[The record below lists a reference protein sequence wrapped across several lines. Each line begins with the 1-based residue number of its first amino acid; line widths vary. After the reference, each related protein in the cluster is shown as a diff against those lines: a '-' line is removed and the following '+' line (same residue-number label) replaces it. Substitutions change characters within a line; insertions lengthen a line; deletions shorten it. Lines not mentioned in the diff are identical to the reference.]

1 MFDFLFWNRDKE
13 VQSLAEVIAVDLT
26 KLNLSR
32 LEIEKAVLMIA
43 KAIAKSDILIQ
54 TESKEKSK
62 QEYRLN
68 IQPNDHEC
76 GTVFWTAVVK
86 ELLTTTEAVIIPLA
100 GKYYRASSWQTTDN
114 VLTERTYSKVTLTCA
129 GYDYAI
135 YRSFRSSE
143 VIHLRYDN
151 ARIRMYLRSV
161 VEQYLHR
168 KLWSIKMRVD
178 AGEDDEEN
186 GVTICDTQEQLET
199 ALRKKCEEQFESGVD
214 KPKVTIEAN
223 MELLQNTE
231 LYEDVKELEK
241 VSLGDTVHCNHSKLG
256 IKSDA
261 RVIELEWDA
270 VRNKLIS
277 VTLGEFQYNFLDD
290 VSSVMSRVDQAIRSD
305 GTLIGQQVQGIINGV
320 KAQLKAQSTIAKK
333 QPVRAILF
341 EDLDSESPTYG
352 AMCLGTLG
360 FEIAS
365 ERTADGRDWKWTTFG
380 TGQGFYADFIV
391 AGTMLADRIKGG
403 TLILGG
409 KDNGDGTAKVLDANG
424 NVVLALT
431 NQGIVVDHAS
441 NGGVLISNGSIFI
454 RNTKG
459 ETVGIMHYQDNGMSI
474 QSYGGQYASILITNE
489 GKISINA
496 VGEVSLSCGSLKVG
510 GKSTKTG
517 RAVYSDGTYLDI
529 QNGHVVGG
537 NTKEGSF

>member
-161 VEQYLHR
+161 VEQYDNTLDAINTMMR
-168 KLWSIKMRVD
+168 MSSMPRFKLKLGTNALSFREKQDDGTEKTLTRNQYVQKIKTLLESDKLAILTETDNVS
-178 AGEDDEEN
+178 
-186 GVTICDTQEQLET
+186 VEQLQVNT
-199 ALRKKCEEQFESGVD
+199 AVKAEELAKLSLQIKNEVANAFD
-214 KPKVTIEAN
+214 IPEAVFN
-223 MELLQNTE
+223 GNITE
-231 LYEDVKELEK
+231 
-241 VSLGDTVHCNHSKLG
+241 
-256 IKSDA
+256 KSDA
-261 RVIELEWDA
+261 
-270 VRNKLIS
+270 
-277 VTLGEFQYNFLDD
+277 
-290 VSSVMSRVDQAIRSD
+290 
-305 GTLIGQQVQGIINGV
+305 
-320 KAQLKAQSTIAKK
+320 
-333 QPVRAILF
+333 
-341 EDLDSESPTYG
+341 
-352 AMCLGTLG
+352 
-360 FEIAS
+360 
-365 ERTADGRDWKWTTFG
+365 
-380 TGQGFYADFIV
+380 
-391 AGTMLADRIKGG
+391 
-403 TLILGG
+403 
-409 KDNGDGTAKVLDANG
+409 
-424 NVVLALT
+424 
-431 NQGIVVDHAS
+431 
-441 NGGVLISNGSIFI
+441 
-454 RNTKG
+454 
-459 ETVGIMHYQDNGMSI
+459 
-474 QSYGGQYASILITNE
+474 TNE
-489 GKISINA
+489 FITYAVSPVAEAINRY
-496 VGEVSLSCGSLKVG
+496 VDS
-510 GKSTKTG
+510 
-517 RAVYSDGTYLDI
+517 VYSR
-529 QNGHVVGG
+529 
-537 NTKEGSF
+537 